1 MDIFNGFVTNF
12 GRCNFIQ
19 LVNFTPTKYGMRKK
33 IGVTL
38 VAICLLYGALR
49 AQSGGGSTYSFLRLP
64 VSARA
69 SALGG
74 EAVGLWDSDAGL
86 VLQSPSLMNPSMTK
100 QLSLAYISYYAD
112 ISYGSIGLVY
122 DFGKL
127 GTMAFGLSGINY
139 GKFDAADEVGTITG
153 SFRASEYFANISWA
167 RPINDR
173 FQLGAS
179 FKPVYSALESYVSYG
194 FALDLGTTYHSID
207 SLFSATLMFRN
218 AGTQLKTYTDQREPL
233 PFEIVA
239 GLSLKMRHA
248 PFRILATFDQLQD
261 WTVYYKRPVKN
272 TDPFATGESTEP
284 SQSKVEQVGNEVLS
298 HITTGVEFNP
308 LRGFYLRGGY
318 SFRRRNELKLIDRPA
333 MVGFSWG
340 FGLKIRRLMFNYARS
355 TYHISGGSNV
365 FSVTVNLGERK

>member
-1 MDIFNGFVTNF
+1 MAFNLTWSKGRFV
-12 GRCNFIQ
+12 Q
-19 LVNFTPTKYGMRKK
+19 LVNFTPTKNDMRKK
-33 IGVTL
+33 IGLTL
-38 VAICLLYGALR
+38 VAISLLCSALM
-49 AQSGGGSTYSFLRLP
+49 AQSGGEATYSFLRLP

-74 EAVGLWDSDAGL
+74 EAVGLWDNDAGL
-86 VLQSPSLMNPSMTK
+86 VLQCPSLMNASTTK

-139 GKFDAADEVGTITG
+139 GSFDAADEVGNITG

-167 RPINDR
+167 RPINER
-173 FQLGAS
+173 FQFGAS

-194 FALDLGTTYHSID
+194 FALDMGTTYHSTD
-207 SLFSATLMFRN
+207 SLFAATLMFRN
-218 AGTQLKTYTDQREPL
+218 AGTQVKTYTGEREPL
-233 PFEIVA
+233 PSEVVA
-239 GLSLKMRHA
+239 GVSLKMRHA

-261 WTVYYKRPVKN
+261 MNVYFKRPEKN
-272 TDPFATGESTEP
+272 TDPFATGETTTK
-284 SQSKVEQVGNEVLS
+284 SQSAVERFGNEVLS
-298 HITTGVEFNP
+298 HTTAGVEFNP

-318 SFRRRNELKLIDRPA
+318 SFRRRNELKLVDRPA

-355 TYHISGGSNV
+355 NYHISGGSNV
-365 FSVTVNLGERK
+365 FSVTVNLGERR